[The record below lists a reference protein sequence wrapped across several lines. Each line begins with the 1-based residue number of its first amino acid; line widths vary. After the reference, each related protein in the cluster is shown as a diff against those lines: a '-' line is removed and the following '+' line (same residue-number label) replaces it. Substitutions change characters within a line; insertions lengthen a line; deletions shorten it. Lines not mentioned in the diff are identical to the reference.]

1 MRIKKGGRAEQKEED
16 NMNENSKNNQNS
28 DLGIALRNIIAEQ
41 KKYSA
46 KELRLKNMMWGMGLE
61 HEVQYFYLPTTA
73 ESDKKYPA
81 SEIVLFKSLKPAQNL
96 PKTSKIIT
104 ESEKKLLSTVVYEK
118 TGRKCMG
125 KVILE
130 RIPAFM
136 PEFITGDPFSNM
148 EDPKTIE
155 NYFNQLIEKEATFEK
170 IMEKD
175 PGVYNFIKNKFKLV
189 QYPFGMCSNISLR
202 KNYKGDSAELR
213 DKIYRDYVGSFH
225 YTITLPFEKK
235 ESYTEKD
242 QE

>member
-1 MRIKKGGRAEQKEED
+1 MRIKKGGRAEET
-16 NMNENSKNNQNS
+16 NSNNNENSRKNQNS
-28 DLGIALRNIIAEQ
+28 NIGISLRNIIAEQ

-46 KELRLKNMMWGMGLE
+46 KELRLKNMTWGMGLE
-61 HEVQYFYLPTTA
+61 HEVQYFYLPTSA
-73 ESDKKYPA
+73 ETDKKYPA
-81 SEIVLFKSLKPAQNL
+81 SEIVLFKSLKPSQNL

-155 NYFNQLIEKEATFEK
+155 NYYLQL
-170 IMEKD
+170 M
-175 PGVYNFIKNKFKLV
+175 
-189 QYPFGMCSNISLR
+189 
-202 KNYKGDSAELR
+202 
-213 DKIYRDYVGSFH
+213 
-225 YTITLPFEKK
+225 
-235 ESYTEKD
+235 
-242 QE
+242 